1 LTSDLHECLRSPQLQ
16 GRIVLEVFRRKL
28 EQETRLVAAM
38 ESVDFSYAA
47 GLVSGLKTLTKID
60 DVGRF
65 QGTSLKHW
73 PRLIRHCKLSEIW
86 PSGLANQLVT
96 ILDYRLGQDKADC
109 FLQRFKTKYGHVENE
124 SLHPEENDWPASQLI
139 IQLEGIVK
147 NLSKYPWIVD
157 SFFALVRSSDVANS
171 EDEDYHWQHIQSREF
186 IEQERSKASQSNLSV
201 AELLRSMRNDPE
213 NEAVIGKMTKQN
225 SFVQTIDAIKLRATS
240 EL

>member
-47 GLVSGLKTLTKID
+47 QLVSGLKTLTKID

-73 PRLIRHCKLSEIW
+73 PRLIPHL
-86 PSGLANQLVT
+86 
-96 ILDYRLGQDKADC
+96 
-109 FLQRFKTKYGHVENE
+109 
-124 SLHPEENDWPASQLI
+124 
-139 IQLEGIVK
+139 
-147 NLSKYPWIVD
+147 
-157 SFFALVRSSDVANS
+157 
-171 EDEDYHWQHIQSREF
+171 
-186 IEQERSKASQSNLSV
+186 RSKASQSNLSV

-213 NEAVIGKMTKQN
+213 NEAVIGQMTKQN
-225 SFVQTIDAIKLRATS
+225 SFVQTIDDIKLRATS
-240 EL
+240 EPRSQWSQKDIDNWVTNIKECRAEVDLVDFLSVAFRAVQLQMN